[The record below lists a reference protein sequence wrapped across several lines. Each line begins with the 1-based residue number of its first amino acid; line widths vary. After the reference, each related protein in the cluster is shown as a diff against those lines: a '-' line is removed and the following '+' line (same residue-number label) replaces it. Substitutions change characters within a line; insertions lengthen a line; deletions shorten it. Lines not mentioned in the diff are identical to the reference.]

1 MKNSSISQSEAAR
14 RAGVS
19 RAAIQ
24 KHLASG
30 RIVSDGKRV
39 DVASLEEWIAER
51 TDLQPD
57 LQPEVQPEVQPRLQV
72 ADEVAPINELR
83 PDLIPDEACQQ
94 IEKGLAPYTTQE
106 ANRIEKNYKAL
117 MRKLEYDLKAGK
129 VVESAR
135 VVETVR
141 EEYAR
146 VRTKLLAMAAE
157 KAPSLHRCK
166 TVAEVQDRLTT
177 LMTRVLEELT
187 ADGDPITG

>member
-1 MKNSSISQSEAAR
+1 MKKSLISQSEAAR

-57 LQPEVQPEVQPRLQV
+57 LQPEVQPGLQV
-72 ADEVAPINELR
+72 ADGVAPINELR

-94 IEKGLAPYTTQE
+94 IEKGLA
-106 ANRIEKNYKAL
+106 
-117 MRKLEYDLKAGK
+117 
-129 VVESAR
+129 
-135 VVETVR
+135 
-141 EEYAR
+141 
-146 VRTKLLAMAAE
+146 
-157 KAPSLHRCK
+157 C
-166 TVAEVQDRLTT
+166 
-177 LMTRVLEELT
+177 
-187 ADGDPITG
+187 

>member
-1 MKNSSISQSEAAR
+1 MKKSSISQSEAAR

-30 RIVSDGKRV
+30 RIVSDGSRV
-39 DVASLEEWIAER
+39 DITSFEEWLAER
-51 TDLQPD
+51 TDLQP
-57 LQPEVQPEVQPRLQV
+57 EVQPGLQV
-72 ADEVAPINELR
+72 ADGVAPINELR
-83 PDLIPDEACQQ
+83 PDLIPDDARQQ
-94 IEKGLAPYTTQE
+94 IEAGMAPYSTKE
-106 ANRIEKNYKAL
+106 AIRIEKNYAAL
-117 MRKLEYDLKAGK
+117 SRKLDYDLKAGT
-129 VVESAR
+129 VVESAK
-135 VVETVR
+135 VVETVG

-177 LMTRVLEELT
+177 LVTRVLEELT
-187 ADGDPITG
+187 ADGDPAAG

>member
-1 MKNSSISQSEAAR
+1 MKKPSISQSEAAR

-39 DVASLEEWIAER
+39 DVASFEEWLAER
-51 TDLQPD
+51 IDLQPD
-57 LQPEVQPEVQPRLQV
+57 LQPEVQPGLQV

-83 PDLIPDEACQQ
+83 SDLIPDEACQQ

-135 VVETVR
+135 VVETVS

-166 TVAEVQDRLTT
+166 TVAEVQERLTT
-177 LMTRVLEELT
+177 LVTRVLEELT
-187 ADGDPITG
+187 ADGDPATG